1 MAVIFDDEAPAN
13 PRDFTLAQQNATG
26 KARCCYRQVAFDTC
40 AERGWH
46 AKMLR
51 RNAKALL

>member
-26 KARCCYRQVAFDTC
+26 KGRCCYRQVAFDTC